1 MHECIPGTHSCVPYI
16 QRIKKIRESKMRTE
30 RRLYKR
36 GNGVHVLKKRFSIL
50 SYLVILIPIVIVIV
64 GYVYKNQGIKSISM
78 KLNELNSSKIQLLE
92 EYERLCS
99 DYEKMNSF
107 IEVKHYAESKLRM
120 KQSINNLGYFIV
132 YDNSSIFNNN
142 EISNLPKLFENTV
155 NLAMISK
162 DDIYPNY
169 E

>member
-1 MHECIPGTHSCVPYI
+1 M
-16 QRIKKIRESKMRTE
+16 IREK
-30 RRLYKR
+30 RLYKR
-36 GNGVHVLKKRFSIL
+36 GNGTHVLKKRFSIL

-78 KLNELNSSKIQLLE
+78 KLNELNSNKIQLLE

-120 KQSINNLGYFIV
+120 KQSINNLGYFVV

-155 NLAMISK
+155 NLAMIRIE
-162 DDIYPNY
+162 DIYPTS

>member
-1 MHECIPGTHSCVPYI
+1 MS
-16 QRIKKIRESKMRTE
+16 ME

-36 GNGVHVLKKRFSIL
+36 GNGAHVLKKRFSIL
-50 SYLVILIPIVIVIV
+50 SYLLILIPIVVVIV

-78 KLNELNSSKIQLLE
+78 KLNELNANKIQLIE

-107 IEVKHYAESKLRM
+107 IEVKHYAESKLKMR
-120 KQSINNLGYFIV
+120 QSVNNLGYFVV
-132 YDNSSIFNNN
+132 YDNRSIFKND
-142 EISNLPKLFENTV
+142 EISNLPKLFESTV
-155 NLAMISK
+155 SLAMISTEN
-162 DDIYPNY
+162 IFQTP